1 MGTREENR
9 LARRAEIVAAARK
22 LMRQS
27 TDLGFSMRTLAERAG
42 VSIATPYNL
51 FGSKQAI
58 LVAVLDKDLDDYR
71 HALAQLRAD
80 GIDSLFEAVALM
92 ADMLEREP
100 EFYRTVLTEVFRDH
114 GGELSTLVGGP
125 RYLLWKR
132 IFGEAT
138 DKGLIREPGRSDAFA
153 VTLSQLNFGTIQ
165 AWALGLMGTAE
176 MRARLRYG
184 MALALLGIATAGS
197 RAAVEKHLGEAQLEL
212 EAIWRAGLQ
221 ERLQS
226 GQLDPATRERLGEQL
241 RQMETIVLEEKTA

>member
-1 MGTREENR
+1 
-9 LARRAEIVAAARK
+9 
-22 LMRQS
+22 
-27 TDLGFSMRTLAERAG
+27 MRTLAERAG

-71 HALAQLRAD
+71 QALAALRAD
-80 GIDSLFEAVALM
+80 GIDNLFEAVALM

-114 GGELSTLVGGP
+114 GGELRSLVGGP

-132 IFGEAT
+132 ILGEAT
-138 DKGLIREPGRSDAFA
+138 NKGLLGEPGRTDAFA
-153 VTLSQLNFGTIQ
+153 VTLSQLNFATVQ
-165 AWALGLMGTAE
+165 AWALGLMGTQE

-184 MALALLGIATAGS
+184 MALTLLGIATADS
-197 RAAVEKHLGEAQLEL
+197 RTAVERHLAEAQTEL

-221 ERLQS
+221 EQLQS
-226 GQLDPATRERLGEQL
+226 GQLDSTTRERLGEQL
-241 RQMETIVLEEKTA
+241 RQMDTVSIREKTA